1 VRATTVHPILERV
14 AHAYR
19 PLAGRNRL
27 VEGPHLLP
35 PASTESPR
43 PRMSL
48 LALVAAL
55 FGRRP

>member
-1 VRATTVHPILERV
+1 MHPILDRI
-14 AHAYR
+14 ADAYR

-27 VEGPHLLP
+27 VEGPNLLP
-35 PASTESPR
+35 PACRQPPPR
-43 PRMSL
+43 RMTL

>member
-1 VRATTVHPILERV
+1 MHPILDRI
-14 AHAYR
+14 ADAYR

-27 VEGPHLLP
+27 VEGSHPLP
-35 PASTESPR
+35 AATPR
-43 PRMSL
+43 QSSRRMTL